1 LLAFCSRARQREL
14 ERRRRRRRR
23 EAVLSGNDHAKLTTT
38 GWERIHSFPRCWYA
52 WDSHSHAQW

>member
-23 EAVLSGNDHAKLTTT
+23 QAVLSGNDHAKLTT
-38 GWERIHSFPRCWYA
+38 GWERIHSFLRCWYA

>member
-14 ERRRRRRRR
+14 ERRRRRRRRRR

-38 GWERIHSFPRCWYA
+38 GENSQL
-52 WDSHSHAQW
+52 S